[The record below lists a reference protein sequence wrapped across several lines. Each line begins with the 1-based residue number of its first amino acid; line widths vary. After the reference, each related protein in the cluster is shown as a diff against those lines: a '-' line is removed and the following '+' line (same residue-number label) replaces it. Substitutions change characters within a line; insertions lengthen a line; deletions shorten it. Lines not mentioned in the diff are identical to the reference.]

1 MHLFSR
7 GKALNLS
14 QLYIY
19 SFCGTTLYMQ
29 KPTACVCVCMCVYVC
44 VYVHMH
50 AHTEMLQNE
59 GGAYL
64 SWYIT
69 LRHFLMELQSAGCGA
84 SILWRLSI
92 SFPSKQP

>member
-1 MHLFSR
+1 MCIIAFLIQKIKMHLFSR

-64 SWYIT
+64 S
-69 LRHFLMELQSAGCGA
+69 
-84 SILWRLSI
+84 
-92 SFPSKQP
+92 

>member
-7 GKALNLS
+7 GKATVNLS

-29 KPTACVCVCMCVYVC
+29 KPSACVCVHVCLCVC
-44 VYVHMH
+44 VHMH
-50 AHTEMLQNE
+50 AHTQLLQNE

-64 SWYIT
+64 S
-69 LRHFLMELQSAGCGA
+69 
-84 SILWRLSI
+84 
-92 SFPSKQP
+92 